1 MQITRFTDYSLRA
14 LMYLNTHSTRLCTV
28 KEVAEY
34 HSISQNH
41 LVKVVHNLSRLGY
54 VKSIKGKNGGIKI
67 TENTDKARLGDLI
80 VQFEPTMN
88 TAECFDPES
97 NTCNL
102 TVSCQLK
109 HYLQEAMMNF
119 INTMNQYTLADTTKN
134 RIPLLEQRDSD

>member
-1 MQITRFTDYSLRA
+1 MQITRFTDYSLRT

-34 HSISQNH
+34 HNISQNH

-54 VKSIKGKNGGIKI
+54 IKSTKGKNGGIRL
-67 TENTDKARLGDLI
+67 TENTDKTRLGDLI
-80 VQFEPTMN
+80 MQFEPTMN

-109 HYLQEAMMNF
+109 HYLQEAMQNF
-119 INTMNQYTLADTTKN
+119 INTMNQYTLANTTQN
-134 RIPLLEQRDSD
+134 RIPMREQRGDG